1 MLRPTA
7 DSSYLDVCLE
17 VNYKED
23 TDHKQSQSITIITYA
38 WTTESDL

>member
-7 DSSYLDVCLE
+7 DSSYLDTSSCLE

-23 TDHKQSQSITIITYA
+23 TGHKQSQSITIITYA
-38 WTTESDL
+38 